1 MTPLR
6 RSALTALFV
15 SSGLWLSACASSPQT
30 RPEQDPNKPAATP
43 VVVQPPPPPRDT
55 AKDFEQAVAMARTG
69 ELSAAEVALR
79 ALVTDHPKLDYAWT
93 NLGIVQERLGKHEDA
108 ERAYR
113 QALAVS
119 PEQEAAWD
127 CLTRLYGRTNR
138 SAAVETELR
147 GLLET
152 KQDSVPLR
160 TALAVS
166 LLQQKKLEPAAT
178 EAKRA
183 LKGDE
188 RHTRAMQVLAQV
200 YYREGKY
207 ELARMVMENA
217 RDIAPG
223 DAATRNLL
231 GLVYLGLKVRPQA
244 LEEFKEAA
252 KLQPDF
258 AEARNNFG
266 AMLNEA
272 QDYPAAVTELEASV
286 RAAPDF
292 AAARLN
298 LGNAYR
304 GQGDFERAK
313 AEYEKVLA
321 LRPGQPD
328 PFFNLAILYLDVEP
342 PGLDPITRYKTALT
356 YFEHYQAQ
364 GGRDDRI
371 PQYTKDARKSIERE
385 ERRLERERKDQLRKA
400 AEAEKAQRE
409 QAKQAPDTAPQKANP
424 PPPDQAGTPAQQV
437 PAPPAQAGTPGQQV
451 PSPSAPPS
459 QPGPPPSSEAPAA
472 APPSHVAPPAHTS
485 PAPTQGAGTLAPAPA
500 SQAETKPVAAPTSES
515 APEQSGSGK
524 LATDKN

>member
-1 MTPLR
+1 MRTPR
-6 RSALTALFV
+6 LTALLV
-15 SSGLWLSACASSPQT
+15 SSGLFLSACASGPET
-30 RPEQDPNKPAATP
+30 RPAADSATGKAVTAPA
-43 VVVQPPPPPRDT
+43 VVQPPPRDKV
-55 AKDFEQAVAMARTG
+55 KDFEQAVATARTG
-69 ELSAAEVALR
+69 ELAAAESALS
-79 ALVTDHPKLDYAWT
+79 ALVTDDPKLDYAWT
-93 NLGIVQERLGKHEDA
+93 NLGIVQERLGRNEDA
-108 ERAYR
+108 ERSYR
-113 QALAVS
+113 QALTVA
-119 PEQEAAWD
+119 PEQESAWD

-138 SAAVETELR
+138 SAAMETELR

-152 KQDSVPLR
+152 KPDSVPLR
-160 TALAVS
+160 TSLAVS
-166 LLQQKKLEPAAT
+166 LLQQKKLEPAAS

-183 LKGDE
+183 LKVDE

-200 YYREGKY
+200 YYREGKH
-207 ELARMVMENA
+207 ELARMVLENA

-223 DAATRNLL
+223 DAATRNML
-231 GLVYLGLKVRPQA
+231 GLVYLGLKVKPQA

-258 AEARNNFG
+258 AEAHNNFG

-272 QDYPAAVTELEASV
+272 QDYPAAVTELEAAV

-328 PFFNLAILYLDVEP
+328 PLFNLAILYLDVEP
-342 PGLDPITRYKTALT
+342 PGQDAITRFKTALT
-356 YFEHYQAQ
+356 YFEQYQSQ

-400 AEAEKAQRE
+400 AEAEKAKQE
-409 QAKQAPDTAPQKANP
+409 PAKQAPAPE
-424 PPPDQAGTPAQQV
+424 TPA
-437 PAPPAQAGTPGQQV
+437 
-451 PSPSAPPS
+451 
-459 QPGPPPSSEAPAA
+459 
-472 APPSHVAPPAHTS
+472 HVAPPAHTS
-485 PAPTQGAGTLAPAPA
+485 PAPAPAPVEA
-500 SQAETKPVAAPTSES
+500 AGTPADTKPQTAPTAES